1 LLHGENIYFVRTC
14 RKRSSFCFYAYC
26 IKSNRGELFY
36 LTYIEV
42 NKIGCEMTEIKNF
55 SPRNSSE
62 VLPLKITI
70 ICSAPDLASQ
80 NIKTHLLK
88 LKEWE
93 LLELPENSGF
103 LTALKSTDGKF
114 RLVEIEELH
123 VFQDGLDRKLESAGL
138 PASVIIF
145 ASKHRSKEEINSL
158 TVHCTGNPS
167 EEARLGGRPKEL
179 AVSSPAAMK
188 SILLGMKRL
197 AEEKELKYAVTLE
210 VTHHGPTELS
220 APSLYAEIGSTEKQ
234 WKDPDAGEVAAKAI
248 LAVSIDR
255 VPVALGFGG
264 GHYAMRQTGL
274 LLETGISFGHNFPKH
289 QLEFVDEALIRQ
301 AIEKSGADFAYFD
314 RKSMKSED
322 RNRISEILD
331 KLGLMVLK
339 ESEIRE
345 KYGHES

>member
-1 LLHGENIYFVRTC
+1 MND
-14 RKRSSFCFYAYC
+14 SSSPEGLSNQE
-26 IKSNRGELFY
+26 KSFPES
-36 LTYIEV
+36 IV
-42 NKIGCEMTEIKNF
+42 PKIV
-55 SPRNSSE
+55 P
-62 VLPLKITI
+62 KITI

-88 LKEWE
+88 LREWE
-93 LLELPENSGF
+93 SLELPEKSGF
-103 LTALKSTDGKF
+103 LAARKSMDEKF

-123 VFQDGLDRKLESAGL
+123 VFQDGLDKKLEAAGL
-138 PASVIIF
+138 PASLIIF

-179 AVSSPAAMK
+179 AVASPAAMK
-188 SILLGMKRL
+188 SVLAEMKRL
-197 AEEKELKYAVTLE
+197 AEEKGLKYNVTLE

-220 APSLYAEIGSTEKQ
+220 IPSLYAEIGSTETQ
-234 WKDPDAGEVAAKAI
+234 WKDPEAGEVAAKAI
-248 LAVSIDR
+248 LSVSLDK

-274 LLETGISFGHNFPKH
+274 LLETDISFGHNFPKH

-301 AIEKSGADFAYFD
+301 AIEKSNADFAYFD

-331 KLGLMVLK
+331 KLELKVLK

-345 KYGHES
+345 KYGH

>member
-1 LLHGENIYFVRTC
+1 M
-14 RKRSSFCFYAYC
+14 
-26 IKSNRGELFY
+26 KSNSTPEKPGNQE
-36 LTYIEV
+36 
-42 NKIGCEMTEIKNF
+42 KI
-55 SPRNSSE
+55 
-62 VLPLKITI
+62 LPENPVPKITI

-80 NIKTHLLK
+80 NIKTRLLS

-93 LLELPENSGF
+93 PLTLPENSGF
-103 LTALKSTDGKF
+103 SAARRSRDGKF
-114 RLVEIEELH
+114 RLIEIEEMH
-123 VFQDGLDRKLESAGL
+123 VFQDGLDRKLENAQL
-138 PASVIIF
+138 PASLIIF
-145 ASKHRSKEEINSL
+145 ASKHRSKEEISSL

-167 EEARLGGRPKEL
+167 EEARLGGCPKSL

-188 SILLGMKRL
+188 SILMEMKRL
-197 AEEKELKYAVTLE
+197 VEQNGLKYDVTLE

-220 APSLYAEIGSTEKQ
+220 VPSLYAEIGSTEAQ

-248 LAVSIDR
+248 LAVSLER

-274 LLETGISFGHNFPKH
+274 LLETEISFGHNFPKY

-301 AIEKSGADFAYFD
+301 AIEKSEADFAYFD

-322 RNRISEILD
+322 RNRISEILE
-331 KLGLMVLK
+331 KFGLRVLK

-345 KYGHES
+345 NYGYEN